1 MNSAIVFI
9 NSNFYPII
17 IGAAL
22 LLWIIFIWK
31 EWPNKDGLWLRVLV
45 SFITILSLMC
55 IAIKPA
61 YEKEISEGQGVILTD
76 GFKSELLDSLKA
88 NNKEIIVVDYNTQK
102 NIHQTLDSLKSAVI
116 LGYGV
121 ASYDLWQFDSLPTT
135 YLPAPPQDGLTKLQY
150 SKTALVGEDVVVNGE
165 YRNPKT
171 DNVLILAD
179 PGGNTLDSLMF
190 KNEMFQNFSLKSELK
205 VTGNLVYNLIEK
217 DSAGNVF
224 LKEPLPVVVSE
235 KSALR
240 ILIINTY
247 PTFESKY
254 LKNFLLSRGHE
265 LIVRNQLTKERYKFE
280 YYNTPKTHIYG
291 FTSDVLQQFDAVIM
305 DVDAFQSLSSTSK
318 NSLEKAIGETGLG
331 LFIQPSAAY
340 FKLPESKS
348 FFKFQYDAKTKINL
362 DQNSSIIL
370 DKLPYDFEKSYN
382 VLPIF
387 LDSAVKIGAT
397 KFIGLGKVAT
407 TNLADT
413 YELVLKG
420 EKSTYNKI
428 WTNLIEAIA
437 KKNLANS
444 TWEATIA
451 YPGVNEPFNFEL
463 YNSEENPSVFNNYKS
478 EIPLLQDIHIKSKWE
493 GVSYPRATG
502 WNQLK
507 IKSDS
512 ISVFNYFVF
521 DSLQRVTIRNHL
533 KTKANLN
540 YFGSQKLIESPK
552 VKRLKQVPL
561 VWFYITFLLGIGYL
575 WLKPKL

>member
-1 MNSAIVFI
+1 MNSAIVFT

-31 EWPNKDGLWLRVLV
+31 EWSNKDGLWLRVLV

-55 IAIKPA
+55 IALKPA
-61 YEKEISEGQGVILTD
+61 YEKDISEGQGVILTD
-76 GFKSELLDSLKA
+76 GFRSELLDSIKA

-135 YLPAPPQDGLTKLQY
+135 YLPAPPQDGLIKLQY
-150 SKTALVGEDVVVNGE
+150 SKTALVGEDIVVNGE
-165 YRNPKT
+165 YRNPKMG
-171 DNVLILAD
+171 NFLILAD
-179 PGGNTLDSLMF
+179 PGGNTLDSLRF

-205 VTGNLVYNLIEK
+205 VTGKLVYNLIEK
-217 DSAGNVF
+217 DSTGNVF

-254 LKNFLLSRGHE
+254 LKNFLLSRGNE

-280 YYNTPKTHIYG
+280 YYNTPKTPIYG

-331 LFIQPSAAY
+331 LFIQPSATY

-362 DQNSSIIL
+362 DQNSSITL
-370 DKLPYDFEKSYN
+370 DKLPYDFEKSSN

-387 LDSAVKIGAT
+387 LDSEVKIGAT

-444 TWEATIA
+444 TWEATTE

-463 YNSEENPSVFNNYKS
+463 YNSDQNPSVFTNYKS
-478 EIPLLQDIHIKSKWE
+478 EIPLLQDIHVKSKWE
-493 GVSYPRATG
+493 GVSYPRVTG

-507 IKSDS
+507 IESDS

-521 DSLQRVTIRNHL
+521 DSLQRVTLRNHL

-552 VKRLKQVPL
+552 VKRLKQLPL